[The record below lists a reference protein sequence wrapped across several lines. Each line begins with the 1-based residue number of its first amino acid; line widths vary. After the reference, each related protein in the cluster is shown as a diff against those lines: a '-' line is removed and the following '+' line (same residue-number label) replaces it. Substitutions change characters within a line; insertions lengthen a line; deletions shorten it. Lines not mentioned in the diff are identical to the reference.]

1 MLRGYSWIKRTQQY
15 RRIKTGTPVSR
26 ASILKKL
33 DRSINGRDER
43 IQKHVIAAMEGRISP
58 NSFGVMEHLLL
69 KRQALQSV
77 ALVSGGWDQLTQ
89 RDYGRV
95 GAMLRGQY
103 AKLAAL
109 TEEIAAGTVSP
120 AQAMNRT
127 HMYLGETRSLAISVE
142 REHLPLPAAGKTR
155 IERRLLDPAA
165 QHCRQCPEYYR
176 SGWQPAG
183 TLPSPGQ
190 ACDCMGNCRCT
201 LITREVPTEDAIRY
215 MGRSG
220 KDGKILAQEGT

>member
-1 MLRGYSWIKRTQQY
+1 MLRGYSWVRSLKRY
-15 RRIKTGTPVSR
+15 RQIATGRIVSR
-26 ASILKKL
+26 AAVLKKL
-33 DRSINGRDER
+33 DRSIDGRDKR
-43 IQKHVIAAMEGRISP
+43 IQGHVIAAMEGRISP
-58 NSFGVMEHLLL
+58 NSFHVLEQRLL

-77 ALVSGGWDQLTQ
+77 ALASGGWDQMTQ
-89 RDYGRV
+89 REYGRV

-109 TEEIAAGTVSP
+109 TEEIAQGTVSP

-127 HMYLGETRSLAISVE
+127 HRYLGETRSLAISVE
-142 REHLPLPAAGKTR
+142 RENQPLPPAGKTR
-155 IERRLLDPAA
+155 IERRILGPVE
-165 QHCRQCPEYYR
+165 HCVDCVAMYNM
-176 SGWQPAG
+176 GWQPAG

-190 ACDCMGNCRCT
+190 ASRCDGSCRCT

-220 KDGKILAQEGT
+220 KDGKILGEGT